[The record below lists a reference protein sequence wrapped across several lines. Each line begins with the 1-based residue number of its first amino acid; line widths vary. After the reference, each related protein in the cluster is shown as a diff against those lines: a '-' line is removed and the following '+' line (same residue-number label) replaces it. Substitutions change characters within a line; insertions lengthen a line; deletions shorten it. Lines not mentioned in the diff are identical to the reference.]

1 MSTSGNRSG
10 ARAQDEGT
18 LQDSLSAAAQAAKD
32 AASDV
37 VERGRAAASDLVDRG
52 RAAASDMVDRGRES
66 VDHARERL
74 SDRVRERPLTSVLV
88 AGGIGLLVGMLIARR
103 RGE

>member
-10 ARAQDEGT
+10 ARPQGEGT
-18 LQDSLSAAAQAAKD
+18 LQDSLAAVGEAASA

-37 VERGRAAASDLVDRG
+37 VERGRAAASEAVERG
-52 RAAASDMVDRGRES
+52 RAAASDMVDRGRET
-66 VDHARERL
+66 VDRAREKL
-74 SDRVRERPLTSVLV
+74 SDRVRDRPLTSVLV
-88 AGGIGLLVGMLIARR
+88 AGGIGLLLGMLIARR

>member
-1 MSTSGNRSG
+1 MSTSANRSG

-18 LQDSLSAAAQAAKD
+18 LQESLSAVSEAAKA

-37 VERGRAAASDLVDRG
+37 VERGRAVASDMVDRG

-66 VDHARERL
+66 VDRAREGL
-74 SDRVRERPLTSVLV
+74 SDRVRDRPLTSVLV